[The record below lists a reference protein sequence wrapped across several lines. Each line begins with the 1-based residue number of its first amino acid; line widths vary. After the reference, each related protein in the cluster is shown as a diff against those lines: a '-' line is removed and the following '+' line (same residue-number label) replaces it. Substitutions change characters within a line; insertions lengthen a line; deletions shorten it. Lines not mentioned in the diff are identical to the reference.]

1 MVFFFYKIWSWRNY
15 WIIIHTGAVQRPV
28 TFSDWITSIHNLRTA
43 ARVLD
48 HTCYV
53 INLKK
58 SFDSICM
65 KRYKVWFILVF
76 ENFGRLLS
84 HVPIRILP
92 FWPFTPSYDYP
103 GSVNDFSAAALDFE
117 WNICTSFFLFI
128 KKDVGVESFHDEK
141 FKFNFFKLLQIRWR
155 PTFYKEESDDRDSCT
170 VAGLLSRV
178 HMLTHRP
185 RLFKSIVTFN
195 KW

>member
-1 MVFFFYKIWSWRNY
+1 M
-15 WIIIHTGAVQRPV
+15 HTGAVQRPV

-76 ENFGRLLS
+76 ENFGRLLF
-84 HVPIRILP
+84 PGPYTILP
-92 FWPFTPSYDYP
+92 FWPFAPSYDYP

-141 FKFNFFKLLQIRWR
+141 FKFNFLNFSKSADVRRSIKKRAMTGILVQ
-155 PTFYKEESDDRDSCT
+155 
-170 VAGLLSRV
+170 
-178 HMLTHRP
+178 P
-185 RLFKSIVTFN
+185 RGC
-195 KW
+195 

>member
-1 MVFFFYKIWSWRNY
+1 MQREHLKANTNASCLHNHLVFYIIWSWRNY
-15 WIIIHTGAVQRPV
+15 WIIIHTGAFQRPV

-76 ENFGRLLS
+76 ENFGRLLF
-84 HVPIRILP
+84 PCPCTILP
-92 FWPFTPSYDYP
+92 FLPFTPSYKYLR
-103 GSVNDFSAAALDFE
+103 SVNDFSAVLDFE
-117 WNICTSFFLFI
+117 WNICTSFFI
-128 KKDVGVESFHDEK
+128 YKKDVGVESFHDEK
-141 FKFNFFKLLQIRWR
+141 FKFNFLNFSKSADVQSSIKKRAMTGILVQ
-155 PTFYKEESDDRDSCT
+155 
-170 VAGLLSRV
+170 
-178 HMLTHRP
+178 P
-185 RLFKSIVTFN
+185 RGC
-195 KW
+195 

>member
-1 MVFFFYKIWSWRNY
+1 MKKLLNY
-15 WIIIHTGAVQRPV
+15 HSHWGI
-28 TFSDWITSIHNLRTA
+28 SKTSNLLW
-43 ARVLD
+43 LD
-48 HTCYV
+48 HV
-53 INLKK
+53 
-58 SFDSICM
+58 DSQFAN
-65 KRYKVWFILVF
+65 RSTST
-76 ENFGRLLS
+76 GS
-84 HVPIRILP
+84 HVLCNKFEEIFWFHLYEEIQSMVYIGLRKLWKTSFPCSYTILP

-117 WNICTSFFLFI
+117 WNICISFFLFI

-170 VAGLLSRV
+170 AAGLLSRV

>member
-1 MVFFFYKIWSWRNY
+1 M
-15 WIIIHTGAVQRPV
+15 HTGAVQRPV

-84 HVPIRILP
+84 HVPIRFYRFDLSPRLMTIRAVLMI
-92 FWPFTPSYDYP
+92 FRRRHLTLNEIF
-103 GSVNDFSAAALDFE
+103 VH
-117 WNICTSFFLFI
+117 I

-170 VAGLLSRV
+170 AAGLLSRV

>member
-1 MVFFFYKIWSWRNY
+1 MVFYIIWSWRNY

-84 HVPIRILP
+84 HVPIRFYRFDLSPRLMTIRAVLMI
-92 FWPFTPSYDYP
+92 FRRRHLTLNEIFVQVFFIYKKKMWVSRAFTMRNLNSIFL
-103 GSVNDFSAAALDFE
+103 NFSKSADVRR
-117 WNICTSFFLFI
+117 SI
-128 KKDVGVESFHDEK
+128 KKRAMTGILV
-141 FKFNFFKLLQIRWR
+141 Q
-155 PTFYKEESDDRDSCT
+155 
-170 VAGLLSRV
+170 SRGC
-178 HMLTHRP
+178 
-185 RLFKSIVTFN
+185 
-195 KW
+195 